1 MAEEIKKNFIGFPEA
16 ISYTSTKKILEQ
28 MDKSI
33 CKININNIQGT
44 GFFCKIPFPSL
55 NNMMQVLITNNY
67 IINED
72 ILNNNGMIKIKI
84 NEEKKERIIDL
95 KGRMKYTNKEY
106 GVTIIE
112 IKEKDK
118 IKNNLE
124 LDNLMINDIIYNNF
138 GNYINQYET
147 IYIIQYPEG
156 ELSVSYGILNLL
168 NTRKIYGLNYF
179 CNTKTGSSGSPILNK
194 NNKVIGVHMDKNMG
208 TFLNY
213 PIKDF
218 IQKNFSNIFNNIY
231 DNSILLL
238 NEFNKKYHLNIQNM
252 EIDELD
258 LENKNIRNEGLKD
271 LSKLEFKKL
280 KKLYLNNNNISDIKD
295 LEKLKFDKLELL
307 SLDYNKISDI
317 DALKNCNFGELK
329 ELSLKNNIV
338 ILYNS
343 ISNINILDKV
353 NFPLLKIL
361 ILKFNNIKD
370 INVLEKVKFD
380 KLEKLD
386 LVNNKISDIKVL
398 EKVNFKELK
407 YLNLKNNNIS
417 DINVLEKVKF
427 DKLEILSLEDN
438 NITDINILE
447 KVNFKQLKGLYLKN
461 NNISDL
467 EVLKR
472 VKFKNLKTIDLGDD
486 KNITDTLYDIKK
498 RYSNKDIGKNNYI
511 KFNYKTQVGM
521 RKMNLGKIQSGE
533 NKTMININKGK
544 ITYIKNEDNNNIN
557 STNYIPFSCIPQLE
571 RIDQSFFYS
580 QIQE

>member
-55 NNMMQVLITNNY
+55 NDTMQVLITNNY

-72 ILNNNGMIKIKI
+72 HLNNNGMIKIKM
-84 NEEKKERIIDL
+84 NEEKKERKIDL

-124 LDNLMINDIIYNNF
+124 LDNLIINDIIYNNF

-156 ELSVSYGILNLL
+156 ESSVSYGILNLL
-168 NTRKIYGLNYF
+168 YTRKKYGLNYF
-179 CNTKTGSSGSPILNK
+179 CNIKTGSSGSPILNK
-194 NNKVIGVHMDKNMG
+194 NNKVIGVHIDKIQMG

-329 ELSLKNNIV
+329 ELSLKI
-338 ILYNS
+338 NS
-343 ISNINILDKV
+343 IA
-353 NFPLLKIL
+353 
-361 ILKFNNIKD
+361 D

-498 RYSNKDIGKNNYI
+498 RYSNKDIGKNNYK

-521 RKMNLGKIQSGE
+521 RKKNLGKIQEGE
-533 NKTMININKGK
+533 SKTMININKGK
-544 ITYIKNEDNNNIN
+544 ITYIKNKDNNNIN